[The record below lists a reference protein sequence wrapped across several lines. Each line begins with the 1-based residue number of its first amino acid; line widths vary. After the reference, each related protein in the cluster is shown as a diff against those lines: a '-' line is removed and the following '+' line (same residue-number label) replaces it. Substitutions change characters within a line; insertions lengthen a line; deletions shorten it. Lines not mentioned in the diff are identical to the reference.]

1 MKTRAATPAR
11 RITSTLAASTLQ
23 SIEKTAQLISLIKPR
38 QLSYRPSVPPG
49 CLPAT
54 DLGHLLGHLLDCLAG
69 FCAAF
74 GAAFPKG
81 LASLEE
87 LRKSRVNH
95 FCGPAEALNRI
106 AIYRKEIVRGFRVCT
121 DKDLKRKLRTVFRPE
136 GEPLLA
142 ILLANLEHLLN
153 HKYQL
158 FFYLRLLGEPVGT
171 KELYYLK
178 EPQRKVRKKPK

>member
-1 MKTRAATPAR
+1 MKIPAAAAR
-11 RITSTLAASTLQ
+11 RSITPTLAAKTMQ
-23 SIEKTAQLISLIKPR
+23 SIEKTAHLISLIKPG
-38 QLSYRPSVPPG
+38 QLSYQPGAPSG
-49 CLPAT
+49 CLPGT

-74 GAAFPKG
+74 YAAFPKR
-81 LASLEE
+81 LASLQE

-95 FCGPAEALNRI
+95 FCEPAEALQRI
-106 AIYRKEIVRGFRVCT
+106 RVYRKEIERGFRVCT
-121 DKDLKRKLRTVFRPE
+121 DKDLKRKLPTAFCPD

-158 FFYLRLLGEPVGT
+158 FFYLRLLGTRVGT
-171 KELYYLK
+171 QDLYYLQ
-178 EPQRKVRKKPK
+178 ETRGKVRKKPK